1 MEREPETPPAATP
14 LPWAMNAYEWLQ
26 GHLPKSRR
34 GRLALAAVFG
44 VLVMTGLSPSSTAGD
59 VSHGS

>member
-1 MEREPETPPAATP
+1 MEREPESPPAATP

-44 VLVMTGLSPSSTAGD
+44 VLVLG
-59 VSHGS
+59 